1 MKKSSRWLSSF
12 YNQIP
17 YNFPSRIVSTDNNVI
32 AHLKHMA
39 EAKPDKIAIYEPV
52 KKELN
57 GRFTYTHC
65 TYKLLNDDSDLLARG
80 LKVEGI
86 TAGTKTVLM
95 VTPSIAFFTL
105 VFALFKVKAVPI
117 LIDPGMGLKNLKQCL
132 KESAPDA
139 FIGTL
144 KAHVARVILG
154 WERGR
159 FKHIVTVG
167 PKTPFCRKTLNQIK
181 KQGEKPSG
189 EAFPVL
195 SLSPADLAAII
206 FTSGSTG
213 TPKGAI
219 FTHRNFSALI
229 DALKNTYDL
238 TKEEVDLCTFPLF
251 GLIAP
256 ALDMVSVIPVMD
268 FTRPAKVDP
277 EHIYKTIEQF
287 GVTNL
292 FGSPALIRRITRTG
306 LSKAIKLNSLRR
318 VISAGAPVPVKTIQ
332 DFSNLLKE
340 TTQIFTPYG
349 ATEALPVTSIGS
361 HEIINEALKPNQKE
375 RGICVGKPVGD
386 TDVSVIQISD
396 DPIALWNSDLMLKNG
411 EIGEITVSGP
421 QVTERYLN
429 RDEAN
434 RLNKI
439 KNQKTGQIHHRM
451 GDLGYF
457 DKYGRIWFCGR
468 KSQRII
474 TSTETLYTVPIEVVF
489 NSHPAVFRSALVGIP
504 FKEKQKPVVI
514 IETEKPLNRKR
525 QLKLKNELL
534 ELALTSNLSKSID
547 LILFHQNFP
556 VDIRHNAK
564 INREKLGKWA
574 AGKI

>member
-1 MKKSSRWLSSF
+1 M
-12 YNQIP
+12 
-17 YNFPSRIVSTDNNVI
+17 VSTDNNVI

-39 EAKPDKIAIYEPV
+39 ETKPDKIAIYEPD
-52 KKELN
+52 KKEAN
-57 GRFTYTHC
+57 GRFTYTQC

-80 LKVEGI
+80 LKVEGVN
-86 TAGTKTVLM
+86 AGTKTVLM

-105 VFALFKVKAVPI
+105 VFALFKVKAIPI

-154 WERGR
+154 WERGKL
-159 FKHIVTVG
+159 KHVLTVG
-167 PKTPFCRKTLNQIK
+167 PQTPFCQKTLNHIK
-181 KQGEKPSG
+181 KLGKKSG
-189 EAFPVL
+189 SEVPLVL
-195 SLSPADLAAII
+195 SPTDLAAII

-213 TPKGAI
+213 TPKGAV

-238 TKEEVDLCTFPLF
+238 KEAEIDLCTFPLF

-277 EHIYKTIEQF
+277 EHIYHTIEQF

-292 FGSPALIRRITRTG
+292 FGSPALIRRITPAG
-306 LSKAIKLNSLRR
+306 LSKTIKLKSLRR
-318 VISAGAPVPVKTIQ
+318 VISAGAPVPVKTIR
-332 DFSNLLKE
+332 DFSKLLKVK
-340 TTQIFTPYG
+340 TQIFTPYG

-361 HEIINEALKPNQKE
+361 HEIIKEALKPNQKE

-396 DPIALWNSDLMLKNG
+396 DPITLWNSDLMLKNG

-489 NSHPAVFRSALVGIP
+489 NNHPAVFRSALVGIP

-514 IETEKPLNRKR
+514 IETEKPLNSKR

-534 ELALTSNLSKSID
+534 ELALTSNLSRSID

-574 AGKI
+574 AGEI

>member
-1 MKKSSRWLSSF
+1 
-12 YNQIP
+12 
-17 YNFPSRIVSTDNNVI
+17 
-32 AHLKHMA
+32 MA
-39 EAKPDKIAIYEPV
+39 ETKPDKIAIYEPD
-52 KKELN
+52 KKKPN
-57 GRFTYTHC
+57 GRYTYNHC
-65 TYKLLNDDSDLLARG
+65 TYKLLNENSNVLARG
-80 LKVEGI
+80 LISEGI

-139 FIGTL
+139 FIGNL

-154 WERGR
+154 WERGKL
-159 FKHIVTVG
+159 KHMIIVG
-167 PKTPFCRKTLNQIK
+167 LKTPFCPKTLNHIK
-181 KQGEKPSG
+181 RQGEQSLG
-189 EAFPVL
+189 ERSPVL
-195 SLSPADLAAII
+195 SSEDMAAII

-213 TPKGAI
+213 VPKGAL
-219 FTHRNFSALI
+219 FTHGNFTAMI
-229 DALKNTYDL
+229 NALKKTYDL
-238 TKEEVDLCTFPLF
+238 KPAEIDLCTFPLF

-277 EHIYKTIEQF
+277 EHIFNTIEKF

-292 FGSPALIRRITRTG
+292 FGSPALIRRITQTG
-306 LSKAIKLNSLRR
+306 INKGIKLNSIRR
-318 VISAGAPVPVKTIQ
+318 VISAGAPVPVKTIRE
-332 DFSNLLKE
+332 FSQLLME
-340 TTQIFTPYG
+340 TAQIFTPYG

-361 HEIINEALKPNQKE
+361 DEIIDLASKVNHKE
-375 RGICVGKPVGD
+375 RGICVGKPVDG
-386 TDVSVIQISD
+386 TTVSIVRISD
-396 DPIALWNSDLMLKNG
+396 DPILFWQDDLVVNNG

-421 QVTERYLN
+421 QVTASYLN
-429 RDEAN
+429 HDKAN

-439 KNQKTGQIHHRM
+439 KNNQTGQIFHRM
-451 GDLGYF
+451 GDLGYY
-457 DKYGRIWFCGR
+457 DQLGRVWFCGR

-474 TSTETLYTVPIEVVF
+474 TPTETLYTVSNEVIF
-489 NSHPAVFRSALVGIP
+489 NGHPAVFRSALVGVP

-514 IETEKPLNRKR
+514 IETEKPLGRKN
-525 QLKLKNELL
+525 QLKLKKELL
-534 ELALTSNLSKSID
+534 ELAKKSNLSKSID
-547 LILFHQNFP
+547 LIMFHQNFP

-574 AGKI
+574 EGKIS

>member
-1 MKKSSRWLSSF
+1 M
-12 YNQIP
+12 
-17 YNFPSRIVSTDNNVI
+17 VSTDNNVI

-39 EAKPDKIAIYEPV
+39 EAKPNKIAIYEPE
-52 KKELN
+52 KKEPN
-57 GRFTYTHC
+57 GRYTYRHC
-65 TYKLLNDDSDLLARG
+65 TYNSLNQNSDVIAKG
-80 LKVEGI
+80 LKAEGI
-86 TAGTKTVLM
+86 AAGTKTVLM
-95 VTPSIAFFTL
+95 VSPSIAFFTL
-105 VFALFKVKAVPI
+105 VFALFKVKAIPI

-132 KESAPDA
+132 KESAPGA

-181 KQGEKPSG
+181 KQGEKFGS
-189 EAFPVL
+189 EESHA
-195 SLSPADLAAII
+195 LSPTDLAAII

-238 TKEEVDLCTFPLF
+238 KEAEVDLCTFPLF

-277 EHIYKTIEQF
+277 EHIYHTIDQF

-292 FGSPALIRRITRTG
+292 FGSPALIRRITPAG
-306 LSKAIKLNSLRR
+306 LSKDIKLNSLRR
-318 VISAGAPVPVKTIQ
+318 VISAGAPVPVKTIR
-332 DFSNLLKE
+332 DFSKLLKE
-340 TTQIFTPYG
+340 TAQIFTPYG

-361 HEIINEALKPNQKE
+361 HEILKEALIPNQKE
-375 RGICVGKPVGD
+375 RGICVGKPVDG
-386 TDVSVIQISD
+386 TDVAIIRISD
-396 DPIALWNSDLMLKNG
+396 DPIAFWNSDLMLKNG

-429 RDEAN
+429 REVAD

-439 KNQKTGQIHHRM
+439 TNPKTGQIFHRM
-451 GDLGYF
+451 GDLGYY

-489 NSHPAVFRSALVGIP
+489 NRHPAVFRSALVGIP

-514 IETEKPLNRKR
+514 IETEKPLNGKR

-547 LILFHQNFP
+547 LILFHHNFP